1 MSLTALIELTR
12 MRVLLL
18 LRQPEVVFWA
28 FVFPVMLS
36 MVLGFAFSRREAPMS
51 HVVVVEGPGSRELL
65 RTLKEVERVDV
76 DLVSDTAEVER
87 RLRAGATDVVVTP
100 GTGDEM
106 GDGMGELRWDDMR
119 PEAALARLRVEDALQ
134 RAAGR
139 TDPLPLAQVAEQR
152 TGNRWLD
159 WFVPGLLGLSIMSTS
174 IWAVGFAFV
183 EARQRRLIKR
193 FLVTPMER
201 ATYLLSHVLGRLVL
215 LVFEVALLLAFARL
229 VLGVPFR
236 GSPLAFLVLCFVGAT
251 IFAGLGVLLGSR
263 VRTVEAAAGLI
274 NLSMMPMGLASGV
287 FFSYERF
294 ADALHGPIRLL
305 PLTALNDALRAVML
319 DGRGLG
325 SVVHELVVM
334 TVWGVG
340 SFLIGLRIFRWK

>member
-1 MSLTALIELTR
+1 VSTSLLELTR

-36 MVLGFAFSRREAPMS
+36 MVLGFAFSRREAPLS
-51 HVVVVEGPGSRELL
+51 HVVVVEGPGAREVL
-65 RTLKEVERVDV
+65 RTLKEAERIDV
-76 DLVSDTAEVER
+76 DLVSDPAEVER

-100 GTGDEM
+100 GAAGQATG
-106 GDGMGELRWDDMR
+106 LRYDDSR
-119 PEAALARLRVEDALQ
+119 PEAALARLRVRDALE

-139 TDPLPLAQVAEQR
+139 ADPLPLAEIAESR
-152 TGNRWLD
+152 TGNRYLD
-159 WFVPGLLGLSIMSTS
+159 WFVPGLLGLSVMSTS

-183 EARQRRLIKR
+183 EARQRKLIKR
-193 FLVTPMER
+193 FLVTPMQR
-201 ATYLLSHVLGRLVL
+201 ATYLFAHVLGRLVL
-215 LVFEVALLLAFARL
+215 LVFEVALLLAFARF

-236 GSPLAFLVLCFVGAT
+236 GSLPAFLVLCFLGAT

-294 ADALHGPIRLL
+294 DEAVHPLIRAL

-325 SVVHELVVM
+325 SVVSELVVM
-334 TVWGVG
+334 LVWGAG
-340 SFLIGLRIFRWK
+340 AFLLGLRIFRWK